1 MAVLRG
7 TPDGVLDSF
16 RSSRPTRVPPPP
28 ELTHCICFLGEA
40 PFHVMAA
47 VCGQASAW
55 PGFQV
60 PRYSY
65 PIQSCHPPIL
75 PEVAI
80 RVLSNIPSLILA
92 GAVTV
97 QHDCRA
103 LARYG
108 VLS

>member
-1 MAVLRG
+1 MSWRLCVGRLRPG
-7 TPDGVLDSF
+7 RVSKFPGIPTPYK
-16 RSSRPTRVPPPP
+16 
-28 ELTHCICFLGEA
+28 
-40 PFHVMAA
+40 AA
-47 VCGQASAW
+47 T
-55 PGFQV
+55 
-60 PRYSY
+60 
-65 PIQSCHPPIL
+65 PPIL